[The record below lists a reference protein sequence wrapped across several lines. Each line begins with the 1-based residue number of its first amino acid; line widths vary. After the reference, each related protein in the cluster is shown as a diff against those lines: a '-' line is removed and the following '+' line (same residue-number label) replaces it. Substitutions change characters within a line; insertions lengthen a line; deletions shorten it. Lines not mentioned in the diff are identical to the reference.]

1 MHNKR
6 VAKMALIG
14 AAFVVIVPGW
24 WIILMLRHTV
34 PPQTALTIQHG
45 ELLDT
50 QLVTPHKGESWLM
63 VRIMEGNRL
72 SCAAIRY
79 RGFLAEITDLSEIRG
94 LPRGTPMTLHTYD
107 SNWFD
112 SVGKLP
118 DVWQIDTSSGT
129 VLSYAQTTE
138 AWRKHRKRGIIVFS
152 IMASVIFLSF
162 CSADLLSDRTARAR
176 NTPWPY
182 RGR

>member
-1 MHNKR
+1 MNMHNKHF
-6 VAKMALIG
+6 AKMALIG
-14 AAFVVIVPGW
+14 AAFVAIVPGSL
-24 WIILMLRHTV
+24 IILMLGHPA
-34 PPQTALTIQHG
+34 PPRTALAIQHG

-50 QLVTPHKGESWLM
+50 QLVTPHKGESWLE

-79 RGFLAEITDLSEIRG
+79 RGFLAEITNLSEVRG

-112 SVGKLP
+112 SVGRLP
-118 DVWQIDTSSGT
+118 DVWQIDTNFGT

-138 AWRKHRKRGIIVFS
+138 AWRRHRKRGIIAFS
-152 IMASVIFLSF
+152 IMASVIFLIF
-162 CSADLLSDRTARAR
+162 CSAGWTERAR